1 MSVYQIGT
9 YPGFLPGIPSAI
21 EHSGDHI
28 ASLTFPQ
35 LLKLFCPFQH
45 LHRNKAPQMPYA
57 VKEGCLAIGSGKHK
71 SGVIHRPEGI
81 SGSVNTE
88 RPLVFMDPPYGT
100 GSVGP
105 TLKAL
110 IACSAL
116 ASAARIVIEHSHR
129 EQLELRLDS
138 LALADQRRFGKT
150 LVSFV
155 NPVL

>member
-1 MSVYQIGT
+1 MLFFLMSVYQIGT

-88 RPLVFMDPPYGT
+88 RPLVFMDPPLLSTLDDYHSKLPVYG
-100 GSVGP
+100 
-105 TLKAL
+105 
-110 IACSAL
+110 
-116 ASAARIVIEHSHR
+116 R
-129 EQLELRLDS
+129 S
-138 LALADQRRFGKT
+138 L
-150 LVSFV
+150 
-155 NPVL
+155 P